1 MNDTGKP
8 EFDRYAAS
16 YNALHTASI
25 KASGEEP
32 AYFAAYKARY
42 MARRLAVDATPIVAP
57 VILDFGCG
65 VGNSIGHLHAAFPAA
80 ALHGADLSSASIALA
95 RTAYGQTASF
105 SVIEDTR
112 LTYPDAAFDAVFVA
126 CVFHHI
132 APTQR
137 LHWMQELRRVLRPG
151 GQIFVFEHNLLNP
164 LTVKSVRD
172 CPFDEDAILL
182 PRHELL
188 GLARQAGFGNVN
200 AQYIVF
206 FPHALAA
213 LRPLEP
219 WLGWLPL
226 GAQYVVHATA

>member
-1 MNDTGKP
+1 MSAPRKP

-16 YNALHTASI
+16 YGELHAASI
-25 KASGEEP
+25 TASGEEP
-32 AYFAAYKARY
+32 SYFAAYKARY
-42 MARRLAVDATPIVAP
+42 MARRLAADTGAAAAP
-57 VILDFGCG
+57 AILDFGCG
-65 VGNSIGHLHAAFPAA
+65 VGNSIGHLHAAFPTAI
-80 ALHGADLSSASIALA
+80 LHGADLSGTSIDLA
-95 RTAYGQTASF
+95 RSAHGQIAKFT
-105 SVIEDTR
+105 VIEDSR
-112 LTYPDAAFDAVFVA
+112 LAYADAAFDAAFVA

-132 APTQR
+132 PPAER
-137 LHWMQELRRVLRPG
+137 LHWMRELRRVLRPG
-151 GQIFVFEHNLLNP
+151 GRLFVFEHNLLNP

-182 PRHELL
+182 PRRELL
-188 GLARQAGFGNVN
+188 GLARQAGFGGVD
-200 AQYIVF
+200 ARYIVF

>member
-1 MNDTGKP
+1 MNAPRKP

-16 YNALHTASI
+16 YGALHAASI

-32 AYFAAYKARY
+32 SYFAAYKARY
-42 MARRLAVDATPIVAP
+42 MARRLAADARPVAAP
-57 VILDFGCG
+57 AILDFGCG
-65 VGNSIGHLHAAFPAA
+65 VGTSIGYLHAAMPAA
-80 ALHGADLSSASIALA
+80 TLHGTDLSGASIALA
-95 RTAYGQTASF
+95 KAAHDGIATFTT
-105 SVIEDTR
+105 IEDSR
-112 LTYPDAAFDAVFVA
+112 LAYADAAFDVVFVA

-132 APTQR
+132 APAQR
-137 LHWMQELRRVLRPG
+137 PHWMQELHRVLRPG
-151 GQIFVFEHNLLNP
+151 GQLFVFEHNLLNP

-188 GLARQAGFGNVN
+188 GLARQAGFAGVD
-200 AQYIVF
+200 ARYIVF

-226 GAQYVVHATA
+226 GAQYVVHAIA